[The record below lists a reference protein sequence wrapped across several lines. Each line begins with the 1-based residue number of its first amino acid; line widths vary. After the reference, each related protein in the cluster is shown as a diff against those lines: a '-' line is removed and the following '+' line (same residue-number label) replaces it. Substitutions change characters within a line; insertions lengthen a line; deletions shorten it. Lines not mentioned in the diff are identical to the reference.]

1 MRITATLIVIALLA
15 AGCASAPRAP
25 SPGPDVQRE
34 RVGEPGPPSDDSTSA
49 AIVRAAVALI
59 GTPYRYGGN
68 DPRGFDCSGLV
79 FYSFERAGLK
89 VPRTA
94 ADQRRA
100 ARLVKR
106 EALLPGDLVFFR
118 TAKGRA
124 DHVGIYTGDGRF
136 IHAPSSGRVVSYA
149 YLDEPYYRTHF
160 VSAGRLK

>member
-1 MRITATLIVIALLA
+1 MRNTATLIVIALLA

-25 SPGPDVQRE
+25 SPGPDVPRE
-34 RVGEPGPPSDDSTSA
+34 RVGEPGPDEDSTSA
-49 AIVRAAVALI
+49 AIVRVAVALI

-68 DPRGFDCSGLV
+68 DTRGFDCSGLV
-79 FYSFERAGLK
+79 FYSYEHAGLK

-94 ADQRRA
+94 AEQRRA
-100 ARLVKR
+100 ARFVKR

-136 IHAPSSGRVVSYA
+136 IHAPSSGHAVSYA
-149 YLDEPYYRTHF
+149 YLDEPYYRIHF
-160 VSAGRLK
+160 VSAGRLR